1 MGHEAVASISREN
14 WKRLRNST
22 DRRQLFEG
30 FDIHVCGAPETPLYG
45 IDSWKNLQLI
55 ELGEREGL
63 CVDVATEDG
72 AMPKP
77 SRGCLS
83 FCKFQVDRSCP

>member
-1 MGHEAVASISREN
+1 MVVVDTIEVDGRPAALLRLIDMQEQVALVFLVAHLLKMS
-14 WKRLRNST
+14 L
-22 DRRQLFEG
+22 
-30 FDIHVCGAPETPLYG
+30 
-45 IDSWKNLQLI
+45 

-77 SRGCLS
+77 SRGCLP